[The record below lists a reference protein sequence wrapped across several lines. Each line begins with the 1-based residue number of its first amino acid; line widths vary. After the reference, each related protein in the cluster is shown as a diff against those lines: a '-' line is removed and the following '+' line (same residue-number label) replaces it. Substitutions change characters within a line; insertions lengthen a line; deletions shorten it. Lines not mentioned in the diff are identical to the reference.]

1 MHERALKLIY
11 ENNCNFEVLLEKQYD
26 FSIHQ
31 RNLQVL
37 VTEIYK
43 IVNGIAKPIMNSIF
57 TFCLNQHNL
66 RKFKELLTE
75 KRSTVNYSLETVTYR
90 SAKWLRKAAKERAL
104 ERSMEDFKMLL
115 IPDQVNV
122 NIDSHVARRSIL
134 HFVSFQNRNS
144 STILTP
150 RIYCSMR
157 DYLFVNLVLINA
169 CRSGSIV
176 TLRGKC
182 PNTEFFLVRSQ
193 SECGKRLTRKKSVF
207 GHFSS
212 DAICSWVNTKK
223 LNLRKIVL
231 LWYTSNIY
239 SNTYSSFDNIS
250 DKQIFDKIQDFW
262 HYPGTKPA

>member
-1 MHERALKLIY
+1 ML
-11 ENNCNFEVLLEKQYD
+11 NGCEK
-26 FSIHQ
+26 S
-31 RNLQVL
+31 
-37 VTEIYK
+37 
-43 IVNGIAKPIMNSIF
+43 
-57 TFCLNQHNL
+57 
-66 RKFKELLTE
+66 
-75 KRSTVNYSLETVTYR
+75 
-90 SAKWLRKAAKERAL
+90 AKERSL
-104 ERSMEDFKMLL
+104 ERSMEDFEILL

-122 NIDSHVARRSIL
+122 YTDSHVARRSIL

-212 DAICSWVNTKK
+212 DAICS
-223 LNLRKIVL
+223 
-231 LWYTSNIY
+231 
-239 SNTYSSFDNIS
+239 
-250 DKQIFDKIQDFW
+250 
-262 HYPGTKPA
+262 